1 MGSVCIFDPTSHVS
15 RWEEGPYISK
25 QGAINQEF
33 VRTDESL
40 REFHKT
46 LDGKKADQSAA
57 DKTRAE
63 LTQLVDRLEGVLSA
77 MADVMTIN
85 DLIKRLIAIETD
97 EVQEIQ
103 RLKILLQKKEDEL
116 LNNALEPN
124 K

>member
-1 MGSVCIFDPTSHVS
+1 
-15 RWEEGPYISK
+15 
-25 QGAINQEF
+25 
-33 VRTDESL
+33 
-40 REFHKT
+40 
-46 LDGKKADQSAA
+46 
-57 DKTRAE
+57 
-63 LTQLVDRLEGVLSA
+63 LSA

-116 LNNALEPN
+116 LKGTLEPN